1 MEIAIK
7 WRNISNKSEITL
19 SFLQN
24 RVNGRIFR
32 TGLLLPTMKL
42 AYIALGAEKEMEIAY
57 KRRNIANK
65 SEIALSFLQ
74 NGVNGRIIHTVGIDP
89 TLKTACVAFS
99 VYNAMEIAFKRR
111 NIFNR
116 IDITLSFLQNVVN
129 GRILRT
135 VGIDSTLKAACV
147 AFGV

>member
-1 MEIAIK
+1 M
-7 WRNISNKSEITL
+7 SNKSEITL

-24 RVNGRIFR
+24 GVNGRIIR
-32 TGLLLPTMKL
+32 TGLLLTTMKL
-42 AYIALGAEKEMEIAY
+42 AFIVLGAEKEMEIAY
-57 KRRNIANK
+57 KRLNIANK

-74 NGVNGRIIHTVGIDP
+74 NG
-89 TLKTACVAFS
+89 
-99 VYNAMEIAFKRR
+99 
-111 NIFNR
+111 
-116 IDITLSFLQNVVN
+116 VN

>member
-1 MEIAIK
+1 MKLAYIALGAEKEMEIAYK
-7 WRNISNKSEITL
+7 RLNIANKSEIAL
-19 SFLQN
+19 SSLQN

-74 NGVNGRIIHTVGIDP
+74 NGVNGRIIRTVGIDP
-89 TLKTACVAFS
+89 TLKTACVA
-99 VYNAMEIAFKRR
+99 
-111 NIFNR
+111 
-116 IDITLSFLQNVVN
+116 L
-129 GRILRT
+129 
-135 VGIDSTLKAACV
+135 
-147 AFGV
+147 GV